1 MTTDNDYTAEAI
13 IQRIGQLRTDLAN
26 AHDIIDRLTPNIDK
40 QVLFDL
46 KVDNTKLRQQ
56 LLRSRLLMENMSVKM
71 LDTLL
76 PE

>member
-46 KVDNTKLRQQ
+46 KVENTKLRQQ